1 VARSS
6 GDRWNEGYALATMAS
21 ATAGR
26 GNLREAQRLGEEALA
41 VVRAIDQQWGAA
53 RVLLG
58 LGNLARLRE
67 EYVIARDHYM
77 AALGILRELNARPEI
92 ARCLVGLGRI
102 ALEQSDATTARPY
115 LTESLQLSYASGS
128 RIAIARGLE
137 ALARLAVLE
146 QNPGLAVQLGGAISA
161 LRAEYRLPP
170 MPGARS
176 QRFLDAAAHL
186 GDHAVARLWQEGA
199 DMTPAAAF
207 RLALN
212 ETASDGPAPALP
224 SAPASQDTGG
234 LTPREREVVALL
246 GAGMSN
252 RDIAAKLYISPA
264 TAARHVANILA
275 KLGFSSRSQVAVWA
289 NQQDHKP

>member
-1 VARSS
+1 
-6 GDRWNEGYALATMAS
+6 MAS
-21 ATAGR
+21 AAAGR

-41 VVRAIDQQWGAA
+41 VTRAIDQQWGAA

-58 LGNLARLRE
+58 LGHLARLRA
-67 EYVIARDHYM
+67 EYDVARDHYM
-77 AALGILRELNARPEI
+77 ASLAILRELNARPEI

-115 LTESLQLSYASGS
+115 LTESLRLSFASGS

-137 ALARLAVLE
+137 AVARLALLE
-146 QNPGLAVQLGGAISA
+146 QNPRLAVQLGGAISA
-161 LRAEYRLPP
+161 LRAEAHLPP

-176 QRFLDAAAHL
+176 QRFLDAAAGL
-186 GDHAVARLWQEGA
+186 GEHAVARLWRAGA
-199 DMTPAAAF
+199 EMTPPAAV

-212 ETASDGPAPALP
+212 EPAADGPAPALP
-224 SAPASQDTGG
+224 PGAASQDTSAGG

-246 GAGMSN
+246 GAGLSN

-289 NQQDHKP
+289 NRRDHLS